1 MRKRLH
7 EIIFEADTPAGKTF
21 DVALLVAILA
31 SILVV
36 AMESVDLVRSQ
47 YAPLLRALE
56 WFFTI
61 LFTIEYIA
69 RIYSVR
75 RPKNYIFSFF
85 GVVDLVSILP
95 TYLAILL
102 PGAHGFS
109 VVRALR
115 LLRVFR
121 VFKLA
126 HFLGE
131 AEVLGA
137 ALRASL
143 RKITVFLVTVV
154 ILVLLLGT
162 LMYTIESPESGFS
175 SIPHSIYWAVVTL
188 TTVGYGDVAP
198 QTPLGKMLA
207 SIVMILGYGILAVPT
222 GIVSVELARQTPAR
236 VTTRACPSCGNQ
248 GHDLDARFCKF
259 CGDPL

>member
-1 MRKRLH
+1 MRRRLH
-7 EIIFEADTPAGKTF
+7 EIIFEADTPAGKAF

-36 AMESVDLVRSQ
+36 ALESVDLVHSQ
-47 YAPLLRALE
+47 YAAFLKGLE

-61 LFTIEYIA
+61 IFTVEYAA

-75 RPKNYIFSFF
+75 RPQRYIFSFF
-85 GVVDLVSILP
+85 GLVDLVSILP
-95 TYLAILL
+95 TYLAILV
-102 PGAHGFS
+102 PSAHGFS

-121 VFKLA
+121 VFKLV

-137 ALRASL
+137 ALRASM
-143 RKITVFLVTVV
+143 RKITVFLITVV

-162 LMYTIESPESGFS
+162 LMYTIESPESGFT
-175 SIPHSIYWAVVTL
+175 SIPHSIYWAIVTL
-188 TTVGYGDVAP
+188 TTVGYGDIAP
-198 QTPLGKMLA
+198 HTPLGKMLA

-222 GIVSVELARQTPAR
+222 GIVSVELARQTPEK
-236 VTTRACPSCGNQ
+236 VSTRACPSCGNQ
-248 GHDLDARFCKF
+248 GHGLDARFCKF